1 MFEPYFN
8 YGKSMYQV
16 GEEMLNF
23 REIFV
28 LVFFLLQ
35 QGDLQS
41 SYRAIKSSLD
51 IYQNHSDSKQIH
63 DELRKMFSE
72 L

>member
-1 MFEPYFN
+1 YLQTAQSLAPHMFEPYYN
-8 YGKSMYQV
+8 YGKSMY
-16 GEEMLNF
+16 E
-23 REIFV
+23 
-28 LVFFLLQ
+28 

-41 SYRAIKSSLD
+41 SFRAIKSSLD
-51 IYQNHSDSKQIH
+51 IYKNHADSKHIY

>member
-1 MFEPYFN
+1 
-8 YGKSMYQV
+8 
-16 GEEMLNF
+16 LNF

-28 LVFFLLQ
+28 LVFFFLQ

-63 DELRKMFSE
+63 DELKKMFSE

>member
-1 MFEPYFN
+1 MFEPYYN

-16 GEEMLNF
+16 ND
-23 REIFV
+23 IFQNLCRFNEKMFV
-28 LVFFLLQ
+28 LQ

-41 SYRAIKSSLD
+41 SFRAIKSSLD
-51 IYQNHSDSKQIH
+51 IYKKHSDSKHIY
-63 DELRKMFSE
+63 DELKQMFAE

>member
-1 MFEPYFN
+1 MFEPYYN

-16 GEEMLNF
+16 KYKMLNLNKCF
-23 REIFV
+23 IFS
-28 LVFFLLQ
+28 LQ

-41 SYRAIKSSLD
+41 SFRAIKSSLD
-51 IYQNHSDSKQIH
+51 LYQNHSDSKQIH